1 MTLAFF
7 GQLQFRILEA
17 NRRSNCNSQVV
28 IYATVE
34 VHLVACLGANANGPE
49 EEFNAAAWIEDAVQI
64 RTSELR
70 REITERRRPRRHAK
84 TNESALGEQE
94 SANRR
99 IRAELEF
106 RAKHEVRCLQIG
118 TKDGSVVVDAANV
131 LCIALAE
138 IVGALGFERQVWMD
152 VESHSSAHAIQI
164 GS

>member
-1 MTLAFF
+1 MPPGAVFS
-7 GQLQFRILEA
+7 
-17 NRRSNCNSQVV
+17 RRN
-28 IYATVE
+28 
-34 VHLVACLGANANGPE
+34 P
-49 EEFNAAAWIEDAVQI
+49 
-64 RTSELR
+64 
-70 REITERRRPRRHAK
+70 
-84 TNESALGEQE
+84 LGEQE

-106 RAKHEVRCLQIG
+106 RAKHEVGCLQIG

-138 IVGALGFERQVWMD
+138 IVGALSFERQVWMD